1 MNDKFPRR
9 SKCDNFFWLLVPLSL
24 FLSHSPSLSLSVSL
38 SLFPSITLYITLS
51 LSLSITLSLSLT
63 LSFAFSLCFS
73 LCLSL
78 SPFLSV
84 PLSLC
89 LSLSLSPSMPY
100 LPRTQASPKSIGHCS
115 VAISHILDGLIPLLG
130 RAAGLNWDDQRK
142 KREER
147 NKWGCENK
155 YSDRLL
161 RVKED

>member
-9 SKCDNFFWLLVPLSL
+9 SKCDKKVFDSMCL
-24 FLSHSPSLSLSVSL
+24 
-38 SLFPSITLYITLS
+38 
-51 LSLSITLSLSLT
+51 
-63 LSFAFSLCFS
+63 SLCFS
-73 LCLSL
+73 HTPPLCLSL
-78 SPFLSV
+78 SPCLSFLLSLCISLCLSPFLS
-84 PLSLC
+84 LCLCLWLC
-89 LSLSLSPSMPY
+89 LSLSLCVSLCVSLFLPFPLSLFLFLSLSLSPFMPY

-147 NKWGCENK
+147 SKWGCENK